1 MTTCDIILGDCL
13 DKLKELDDNSVD
25 SIVTDPPYGLGDN
38 LYKRVNKAVWKSFN
52 VMLPNFM
59 ESDIKRLQYKDF
71 SVISGLCSDL
81 SRCETIP
88 IIKSGVAMPKSSVD
102 FYSDIII
109 REEEINRSA
118 ISTSFDISD
127 SVLVNKFDS
136 KGSKFVGNFIF
147 DFGDS
152 VDFTTDNFFRGNFGQ
167 FSSGF
172 FSVPISS
179 IFSSCFPNSM
189 GDFPFPIF
197 RDGIFDVVWGSNHV
211 GNHTFSHSFAL
222 TVDRAE
228 DVPVLT
234 FDLTRASGEFSATI
248 STQNSD
254 IFTNFIRPK
263 LVRTNLT
270 TSSLST
276 MLQPIRV
283 SFVLDGA
290 NGTVSEYF
298 FHLYIPKN
306 LLKSISSIYDN
317 ARGFMGKKWDYDVP
331 SVEVWQE
338 CLRVLKPGG
347 HLLAFAG
354 TRTQHRMA
362 VSIEDAGFEIRDMIA
377 WVYGSGFPKSLDI
390 SKAIDKGS
398 IKPSDLNKFTTELKK
413 YRKLKKFTCSE
424 ISEYVVGSKSGAYS
438 NWENGLRIPT
448 KENWEKLSILL
459 ELPDELMIIR
469 DAAEREI
476 IGKGNSGLGKNKP
489 AFDGGYKSDYDVTAP
504 ATEEAKQWEGW
515 GTALKPALE
524 PITVARKPISEKTI
538 AENVLKHGTGGI
550 NIDGSRVAA
559 TGEKTG
565 SNGAVG
571 FSPEKGWNSHN
582 MPSNVNREQ
591 STEQG
596 RFPAN
601 LIHDG
606 SEEVVELFPI
616 TTSGSVKPYTKQTR
630 QGNAYVL
637 QSEKSTFEQEGDS
650 GSAARFFYCAKTS
663 KKDRNEGLDDFEE
676 KSIGGKGN
684 GIGRVCS
691 KCGAKQRLEAHLCK
705 CEEKDWVN
713 PPSKKN
719 NHPTVKPTDLMRYL
733 VRMVTPRGGVT
744 LDPFMGS
751 GSTGKAAKLEGF
763 NFIGIELDPDYIE
776 IAKAR
781 IENAKDKPEK
791 EKKVANKEKKEY
803 NTPINGLDRFFE

>member
-1 MTTCDIILGDCL
+1 MNDITLMLGDCL
-13 DKLKELDDNSVD
+13 ERLKELPDNSVD

-109 REEEINRSA
+109 REEEIDRSA

-331 SVEVWQE
+331 SVEIWEE

-390 SKAIDKGS
+390 SKAIDKTAG
-398 IKPSDLNKFTTELKK
+398 
-413 YRKLKKFTCSE
+413 
-424 ISEYVVGSKSGAYS
+424 
-438 NWENGLRIPT
+438 
-448 KENWEKLSILL
+448 
-459 ELPDELMIIR
+459 
-469 DAAEREI
+469 AEREVV
-476 IGKGNSGLGKNKP
+476 GKRKHPTLKDTSKTEESANAAHGGNTWSREW
-489 AFDGGYKSDYDVTAP
+489 DISEP
-504 ATEEAKQWEGW
+504 ATDSAKQWEGW

-550 NIDGSRVAA
+550 NIDGSRVATNPDVDDPRLGGKGSWKTDKA
-559 TGEKTG
+559 AKKVYEGGYNGDDITSSEK
-565 SNGAVG
+565 
-571 FSPEKGWNSHN
+571 
-582 MPSNVNREQ
+582 
-591 STEQG
+591 G

-616 TTSGSVKPYTKQTR
+616 TSSGAMKREVD
-630 QGNAYVL
+630 AYK
-637 QSEKSTFEQEGDS
+637 SESNTGFLKGKTGPHNQHGDS

-663 KKDRNEGLDDFEE
+663 KKDRNEGLENLPDKEWRHE
-676 KSIGGKGN
+676 
-684 GIGRVCS
+684 
-691 KCGAKQRLEAHLCK
+691 GAAVPERNNRPFL
-705 CEEKDWVN
+705 
-713 PPSKKN
+713 PSKN
-719 NHPTVKPTDLMRYL
+719 NHPTVKPTELMRYL
-733 VRMVTPRGGVT
+733 VKLVTPPNGVV

-763 NFIGIELDPDYIE
+763 KFIGVELDPEYLE

-781 IENAKDKPEK
+781 IEAVQV
-791 EKKVANKEKKEY
+791 KKTLE
-803 NTPINGLDRFFE
+803 GFFTDDDS